1 MLIRSYGLFWRSEEI
16 DWDPGRGKRWHM
28 LGRRG
33 MNRPGLQVVDF
44 RDQRGLYVLYG
55 NYGTHYVG
63 LARDRGIGDRL
74 KDHRRDH
81 HDGLWDRFS
90 WFGFRY
96 VLKSTDRATGLRGLS
111 SPATYAAGELNSV
124 IADMEALLI
133 KALGCPSNVANM
145 NFPKGTEWQQVTRL
159 DRERGL
165 LDRAGVTL

>member
-1 MLIRSYGLFWRSEEI
+1 MLIRSYGLFWQAEEI
-16 DWDPGRGKRWHM
+16 EWNPGKGKRWYM

-33 MNRPGLQVVDF
+33 MNRPGLHVVDF

-55 NYGTHYVG
+55 NDGTHYVG
-63 LARDRGIGDRL
+63 LARERGIGDRL

-90 WFGFRY
+90 WFGFRH
-96 VLKSTDRATGLRGLS
+96 VLKSTDGVTGLRGLS

-133 KALGCPSNVANM
+133 KALGCPSNVNHTS
-145 NFPKGTEWQQVTRL
+145 FPKGEEWHQVTRL
-159 DRERGL
+159 DDERGL
-165 LDRAGVTL
+165 LDRAGVTV